1 MKTGAISRHLRK
13 EITMQK
19 EYLTNLFSLEGKV
32 ALVTGAGRG
41 IGQVIARDLARAGA
55 DIAIFSRSGAAD
67 SVKLIESEGGKAV
80 DIIADCTSEEQVRA
94 GIQKILEVYGRLDIV
109 VNNAGVCYH
118 KDIFE
123 ASVEEFREVMD
134 INLTGEYIVAREAAR
149 VMIESKTKGSII
161 NIASMSAYIANV
173 PQRQVAYNASKAGVI
188 HMTKS
193 LAVELVEYGIRVNSI
208 SPGYVATPMSIDPD
222 FVEPELLAAWEPL
235 FPMHRMAKPEELTGA
250 VIWLCSDSAAYANGT
265 DILIDGLYT
274 AV

>member
-1 MKTGAISRHLRK
+1 MK
-13 EITMQK
+13 EN
-19 EYLTNLFSLEGKV
+19 YLEELFSLKGKV

-67 SVKLIESEGGKAV
+67 TVKLIEEEGGKAL
-80 DIIADCTSEEQVRA
+80 DIIADCTKEDQVA
-94 GIQKILEVYGRLDIV
+94 EGFKKILEVYGRIDVV

-123 ASVEEFREVMD
+123 ASVEEFRWCLD

-149 VMIESKTKGSII
+149 IMIEKKIAGSII
-161 NIASMSAYIANV
+161 NIASMSGYIANV

-193 LAVELVEYGIRVNSI
+193 LAVELVDYNIRVNSI
-208 SPGYVATPMSIDPD
+208 SPGYVATSMSVDPD

-250 VIWLCSDSAAYANGT
+250 IIWLASDASHYTNGT

>member
-1 MKTGAISRHLRK
+1 MKENFLN
-13 EITMQK
+13 E
-19 EYLTNLFSLEGKV
+19 LFSLKGKV

-67 SVKLIESEGGKAV
+67 SVKLIEGEGGKAL
-80 DIIADCTSEEQVRA
+80 DIIADCTKEDQVKA
-94 GIQKILEVYGRLDIV
+94 GIQKIIEVYGRLDVV

-123 ASVEEFREVMD
+123 ASVEEFRQVLD

-149 VMIESKTKGSII
+149 VMIDRKIAGSVI

-173 PQRQVAYNASKAGVI
+173 PQKQVAYNASKAGVI
-188 HMTKS
+188 HMTRS
-193 LAVELVEYGIRVNSI
+193 LAVELVETGIRFNSI
-208 SPGYVATPMSIDPD
+208 SPGYVATPMSIDPN

-235 FPMHRMAKPEELTGA
+235 FPMHRMAKPEELCGA
-250 VIWLCSDSAAYANGT
+250 IIWLASDASQYANGT

>member
-1 MKTGAISRHLRK
+1 
-13 EITMQK
+13 MQK

-55 DIAIFSRSGAAD
+55 DIAIFSRSGAAE
-67 SVKLIESEGGKAV
+67 SVKLIESEGGKAI
-80 DIIADCTSEEQVRA
+80 DIIADCTCEKQVRS
-94 GIQKILEVYGRLDIV
+94 GIAKIMEVYGKLDIV

-123 ASVEEFREVMD
+123 ASVEEFRQVLD

-149 VMIESKTKGSII
+149 VMIDSGIKGSII

-193 LAVELVEYGIRVNSI
+193 LAVELVEFGIRVNSI
-208 SPGYVATPMSIDPD
+208 SPGYVPTPMSIDPN

-265 DILIDGLYT
+265 DLLIDGLYT

>member
-1 MKTGAISRHLRK
+1 MKKDFLLN
-13 EITMQK
+13 M
-19 EYLTNLFSLEGKV
+19 FSLEGKV

-67 SVKLIESEGGKAV
+67 SVKLIEEEGGKAL
-80 DIIADCTSEEQVRA
+80 DIIADCTSEEQVRN
-94 GIQKILEVYGRLDIV
+94 GIQKIIDFYGRLDIV

-123 ASVEEFREVMD
+123 ASVEEFREVLD
-134 INLTGEYIVAREAAR
+134 INLTGEYIVSREAAR
-149 VMIESKTKGSII
+149 VMIDKKTKGSIV
-161 NIASMSAYIANV
+161 NIASMSGYIVNV

-188 HMTKS
+188 HMTRS
-193 LAVELVEYGIRVNSI
+193 LAVELIEYGIRVNSV
-208 SPGYVATPMSIDPD
+208 SPGYVATPMSIDPN
-222 FVEPELLAAWEPL
+222 FVEPELMAAWQPM

-250 VIWLCSDSAAYANGT
+250 VIWLCSDTAEYVNGA